1 MIRCNSN
8 GDYPKID
15 KTAYIDPTAVI
26 IGKVKIGKN
35 VFVAPGAVIRSDEP
49 DTSILINDNC
59 NIQDRVVIHALGNSS
74 VIIGKNTSLSHGCII
89 HGPCKTGKGCFIG
102 FGSVIFK
109 ASIKD
114 YVFIKNLVVIE
125 GVRIPDKK
133 LIPNGAIVNSLKVV
147 ESLQSIS
154 KEEIVF
160 AKRVIK
166 ANLWLAKGYRLE
178 NRACLPAGRVWLPI
192 AKATKRRNKRCPR
205 RFWLALLWGAT
216 LIWKLCRRQRKHWR
230 SLVLAHSCPNYD

>member
-1 MIRCNSN
+1 
-8 GDYPKID
+8 
-15 KTAYIDPTAVI
+15 YIDPTAVI

-35 VFVAPGAVIRSDEP
+35 VFIAPGAVIRADEP
-49 DTSILINDNC
+49 GSSVIISDSS
-59 NIQDRVVIHALGNSS
+59 NIQDRVIIHALGNSS
-74 VIIGKNTSLSHGCII
+74 VIIGRNTSLSHGCIV
-89 HGPCKTGKGCFIG
+89 HGPCKIGKGCFIG

-109 ASIKD
+109 ANIKD
-114 YVFIKNLVVIE
+114 NVFIKNLVVIE

-133 LIPNGAIVNSLKVV
+133 FIPNGAIISLPRMV

-178 NRACLPAGRVWLPI
+178 NSGLASDSQSH
-192 AKATKRRNKRCPR
+192 NKEE
-205 RFWLALLWGAT
+205 
-216 LIWKLCRRQRKHWR
+216 
-230 SLVLAHSCPNYD
+230 